1 MFNLGTEKQAR
12 RAGLNPLSAG
22 RSWKAMD
29 QVQSRRLWVTLGGGV
44 VVLGLSLGAAFL
56 ILLHGPRTNAPPP
69 AATAG
74 LVVQTDSSQQAA
86 LDPQKP
92 LRCFVNGQLV
102 GQLTL
107 ADCAQRNGVATE
119 ALDVGVDHTGQLAAA
134 DQPESA
140 ITPLPP
146 VEAPA
151 PVAATDPAA
160 PSPPVGDCLR
170 FAGGWRVAGSGMS
183 LSGCVKLLFDG
194 HCQKGVAVAYGRWM
208 GQTLRQTQG
217 EIDASNDNKDFHQL
231 APQSPPDC
239 AIADF

>member
-1 MFNLGTEKQAR
+1 LFNRGAEKSGPP
-12 RAGLNPLSAG
+12 AGLKPSAAG

-29 QVQSRRLWVTLGGGV
+29 QAQTRRLWVTLGGGV
-44 VVLGLSLGAAFL
+44 VVLGLSLGAGFL
-56 ILLHGPRTNAPPP
+56 ILLHGPRTSAPPP

-74 LVVQTDSSQQAA
+74 LVVQTDSSQAA

-134 DQPESA
+134 DQPDSA

-146 VEAPA
+146 VEAQA
-151 PVAATDPAA
+151 PTVATDPAA
-160 PSPPVGDCLR
+160 PNAPVGDCLR
-170 FAGGWRVAGSGMS
+170 FAGSWRQAGAGMS

-194 HCQKGVAVAYGRWM
+194 HCQRGAAVAYGRWM

-217 EIDASNDNKDFHQL
+217 EIDTSSNNKDFHQL
-231 APQSPPDC
+231 APQSSDC

>member
-1 MFNLGTEKQAR
+1 
-12 RAGLNPLSAG
+12 
-22 RSWKAMD
+22 MD

-44 VVLGLSLGAAFL
+44 VVLGLSLGAAFV

-146 VEAPA
+146 VAIQTQTPVESTAPG
-151 PVAATDPAA
+151 AADPDAA
-160 PSPPVGDCLR
+160 VGDCLR
-170 FAGGWRVAGSGMS
+170 FAGGWRKVGAGMS

-194 HCQKGVAVAYGRWM
+194 HCQKGAAVAYGRWL
-208 GQTLRQTQG
+208 GQTLRQIQG
-217 EIDASNDNKDFHQL
+217 EVDTSNDNKDFHQL
-231 APQSPPDC
+231 ALQSLPDC